1 MPDSRRNLGFSPV
14 WCTEARLE
22 PGCEGKYQ
30 FMHIPNVRIVWD
42 SEHVAF
48 IWARPSVL
56 SYPLKPHGF
65 GSSIVADLRI
75 G

>member
-14 WCTEARLE
+14 WRAEAGPE
-22 PGCEGKYQ
+22 PGCEGKYR
-30 FMHIPNVRIVWD
+30 FMHIPGVGIVWD
-42 SEHVAF
+42 SEHMAF
-48 IWARPSVL
+48 IWARPGVL

-65 GSSIVADLRI
+65 GSSMVADPRI